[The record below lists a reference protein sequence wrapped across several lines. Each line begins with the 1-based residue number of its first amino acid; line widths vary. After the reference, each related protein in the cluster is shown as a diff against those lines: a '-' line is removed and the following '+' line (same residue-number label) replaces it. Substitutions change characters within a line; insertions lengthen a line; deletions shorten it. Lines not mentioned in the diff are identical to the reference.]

1 MPASSPFEHTIDDLE
16 GLRALYRQPS
26 ALVQGKVQPGLDDGS
41 RRFIA
46 RSPFVLVGTTS
57 ADGRLD
63 VSPRGGPPGFVRVLP
78 DPDGRDLLALPDLN
92 GNNLLDTFTN
102 VVATG
107 RVGMLFVVP
116 GKDETLRVNGSAWVV
131 TDDAVLDACVSTDLA
146 RPKAVLGVAVDE
158 AFIHCAKSFRRG
170 QVWQPESW
178 AALADAPDG
187 ADMICATGMLP
198 GVDPELVRTEL
209 AQGYVA
215 DLIADKPV

>member
-1 MPASSPFEHTIDDLE
+1 MPSSSPFGHIVEDLD

-26 ALVQGKVQPGLDDGS
+26 PLVQGKVQSGLDDGS
-41 RRFIA
+41 RGFIA
-46 RSPFVLVGTTS
+46 RSPFVLVGTSS

-63 VSPRGGPPGFVRVLP
+63 VSPRGGPPGFVRVLTG
-78 DPDGRDLLALPDLN
+78 PDGADLLALPDLN

-116 GKDETLRVNGSAWVV
+116 GKDETLRVNGRAWVV
-131 TDDAVLDACVSTDLA
+131 TDDAVLDACASTDLA

-170 QVWQPESW
+170 QVWQPDSW
-178 AALADAPDG
+178 GALADAPDG
-187 ADMICATGMLP
+187 ADMICAAGLLP
-198 GVDPELVRTEL
+198 GVDPELVRNQL
-209 AQGYVA
+209 AQGYDA
-215 DLIADKPV
+215 DLIADKPT

>member
-1 MPASSPFEHTIDDLE
+1 MPASSPFGRTVDDLD

-26 ALVQGKVQPGLDDGS
+26 PLVQGKVQSGLDDAS
-41 RRFIA
+41 RRFIS
-46 RSPFVLVGTTS
+46 RSPFVLVGTSS

-63 VSPRGGPPGFVRVLP
+63 VSPRGGPPGFVRVLT
-78 DPDGRDLLALPDLN
+78 DPDGADLLALPDLN

-116 GKDETLRVNGSAWVV
+116 GKDETLRVNGRAWVV
-131 TDDAVLDACVSTDLA
+131 TDDAVLDACASTDLA

-170 QVWQPESW
+170 QVWQPDSW
-178 AALADAPDG
+178 GALADAPDG
-187 ADMICATGMLP
+187 ADMICAAGLLP
-198 GVDPELVRTEL
+198 GVDPELVRNQL
-209 AQGYVA
+209 AQGYDA
-215 DLIADKPV
+215 DLIADRPT